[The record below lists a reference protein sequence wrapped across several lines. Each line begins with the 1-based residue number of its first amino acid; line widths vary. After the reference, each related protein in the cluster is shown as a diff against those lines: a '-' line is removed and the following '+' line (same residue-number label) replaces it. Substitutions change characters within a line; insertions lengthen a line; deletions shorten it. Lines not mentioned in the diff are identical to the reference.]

1 MSSLPDSPSAE
12 RPLPAEPPAV
22 TRPPMPAHA
31 CGTGFAL
38 QKKWESRR
46 KRNGALQGAGGGVL
60 GACPPLPGAHEGLP
74 RPLGGRG
81 HSDKAAETGLSAAP
95 PSRSQGPRPR
105 GAGTAFALPRVL
117 STRETAR
124 CPRRGGK
131 QKGAGSIPL
140 APRLHRVYMPPSPA
154 PRQVLLGL
162 DSHPQIVRPARF
174 PRSAGECAEGQT
186 QGAAARPHYSSG
198 AAWSGD
204 CSFRPVLA
212 ARRAQGTPSTHSAP
226 TSGQPHQTTPRGVF
240 WGPEFAVGLSLHAH
254 EHLAKLSTQLG
265 LNTDIPLS
273 PLVFRG

>member
-22 TRPPMPAHA
+22 TGPPMPAHA

-46 KRNGALQGAGGGVL
+46 KRSGALQGAGGGVL

-105 GAGTAFALPRVL
+105 GAGTALALPRVL

-124 CPRRGGK
+124 CSRRGGK

-140 APRLHRVYMPPSPA
+140 APRLHRVYMPP
-154 PRQVLLGL
+154 
-162 DSHPQIVRPARF
+162 F
-174 PRSAGECAEGQT
+174 PRPPLSA
-186 QGAAARPHYSSG
+186 
-198 AAWSGD
+198 
-204 CSFRPVLA
+204 FR
-212 ARRAQGTPSTHSAP
+212 
-226 TSGQPHQTTPRGVF
+226 SGQPSTDSPPCSLSSFCRGVRRGPDTGGRCQAALQQRRSLV
-240 WGPEFAVGLSLHAH
+240 WGLQLPAGARRPPGTRDPQHA
-254 EHLAKLSTQLG
+254 
-265 LNTDIPLS
+265 LS
-273 PLVFRG
+273 PHLRPAASNDSQRRFLGP

>member
-1 MSSLPDSPSAE
+1 MSSLPDSPRAE

-22 TRPPMPAHA
+22 TGPPMPAHA

-46 KRNGALQGAGGGVL
+46 KRSGALQGAGGGVL

-81 HSDKAAETGLSAAP
+81 HSDKAAETALRAAP

-105 GAGTAFALPRVL
+105 GAALPSPCLGFSPPGKRPDARVGAANKRAPAPSPWL
-117 STRETAR
+117 PVCTGST
-124 CPRRGGK
+124 C
-131 QKGAGSIPL
+131 
-140 APRLHRVYMPPSPA
+140 PPSPA